1 MVLKYRSH
9 GIIQKRFGVCKYRR
23 LNSTHPQ
30 VLLVYQGY
38 GKDDVIQVTDTIQNS
53 ARINTW

>member
-38 GKDDVIQVTDTIQNS
+38 GKDDVIRN
-53 ARINTW
+53 